1 MLHSAIAVDK
11 TRIIPRSFGPR
22 SIVLSV
28 LLGAHPPQMSVG
40 RILEF
45 TSLFGIADGTVRTAL
60 SRMVSGGD
68 LDNDDGHYRLTGR
81 LLERQAQ
88 QDAGR
93 ARPPTSWDGSWWVA
107 AVLAERRS
115 VAERRAFRSQVV
127 GARLGELRPDLWV
140 RPANIAVP
148 DDLADV
154 MLTRGP
160 LVTGD
165 GEQLTR
171 QLWDLGR
178 IERDAIAHRQL
189 LDDVGA
195 GRGHDGTSW
204 LADAFMVLADCQR
217 FLRTEPQLPPALS
230 TGTAANELR
239 ATYDL
244 VLQDFQEDL
253 ATFFG
258 RRRTEGPN
266 AGSVSTT
273 VP

>member
-1 MLHSAIAVDK
+1 MLHSAIVVDK
-11 TRIIPRSFGPR
+11 TRIIPGSFGPR

-60 SRMVSGGD
+60 SRMVSSGD
-68 LDNDDGHYRLTGR
+68 LDNDDGLYRLTGR

-93 ARPPTSWDGSWWVA
+93 VRPPTSWDGSWWVA

-115 VAERRAFRSQVV
+115 VTERRAFRSRVV
-127 GARLGELRPDLWV
+127 GARFGELRPDLWI

-148 DDLADV
+148 DDLTDV

-171 QLWDLGR
+171 QLWDLGV
-178 IERDAIAHRQL
+178 IERDAIGHRRL
-189 LDDVGA
+189 LDDVA
-195 GRGHDGTSW
+195 ESRGDDGTSW
-204 LADAFMVLADCQR
+204 LADAFVVLADCQR

-230 TGTAANELR
+230 SSTAANELR
-239 ATYDL
+239 TTYDE
-244 VLQDFQEDL
+244 VLRSFQGDL

-258 RRRTEGPN
+258 RRRADELPTT
-266 AGSVSTT
+266 SFSTT